1 MSRGSLG
8 SGRRDAGLASFGSLV
23 ALAGACAVTAIGL
36 QAFGGSPP
44 DTPDPRRQ
52 DVATVSW
59 TPERVPQ
66 GSIFEVVAA
75 PGADAVSAV
84 EGTFAGE
91 PLHFRRG
98 ADGVLVALAAAPV
111 DAEGALAMDL
121 QIRYAAGKTEPRSVE
136 VPVVAGGYPMEQLT
150 VAPEFGETQPPEIQ
164 RRIDDENAR
173 AMAVSRSSHGTP
185 RMWDFPFVPPRES
198 VVTSGFG
205 NGRMF
210 NGQVESRHMG
220 TDFRGAV
227 GAPVVAPA
235 RGRVALVDAFYLGG
249 NVIYI
254 DHGAGLV
261 TAYLHLSEQ
270 DVAEGDVVEPGQII
284 GRVGATGRVTGPHL
298 HWIVR
303 YGVITVDGRSLLALQ
318 APGSP

>member
-1 MSRGSLG
+1 MRYGFRAFLLPAGVLAAAVAAPRTSGIEASQDTLSVSL
-8 SGRRDAGLASFGSLV
+8 S
-23 ALAGACAVTAIGL
+23 
-36 QAFGGSPP
+36 
-44 DTPDPRRQ
+44 
-52 DVATVSW
+52 
-59 TPERVPQ
+59 PERVPQ
-66 GSIFEVVAA
+66 GSIFEVSATPGTTAVA
-75 PGADAVSAV
+75 AV
-84 EGTFAGE
+84 EGSFAGE
-91 PLHFRRG
+91 PLHFDAAG
-98 ADGVLVALAAAPV
+98 DGTLVALAAAPV
-111 DAEGALAMDL
+111 DAEGVLSMEL
-121 QIRYAAGKTEPRSVE
+121 EIRYAAGGVETRSLD

-150 VAPEFGETQPPEIQ
+150 VAPEFGAPQPPEIQ

-173 AMAVSRSSHGTP
+173 AMAVSRNSHRTP
-185 RMWDFPFVPPRES
+185 RMWELPFVAPRES

-220 TDFRGAV
+220 TDFRGQV
-227 GAPVVAPA
+227 GAPVIAPA

-270 DVAEGDVVEPGQII
+270 DVAEGDMVEPGQVI

-303 YGVITVDGRSLLALQ
+303 YGVVTVDGRSLLALR

>member
-1 MSRGSLG
+1 MSESME
-8 SGRRDAGLASFGSLV
+8 SGRGHAGLASFGSLV
-23 ALAGACAVTAIGL
+23 ALIGASAVAAAGL
-36 QAFGGSPP
+36 QAFGASPP
-44 DTPDPRRQ
+44 DTPGPKRQ

-59 TPERVPQ
+59 TPGRVAQ

-91 PLHFRRG
+91 ALHFRRR

-121 QIRYAAGKTEPRSVE
+121 EIRYAAGNTEARSLE
-136 VPVVAGGYPMEQLT
+136 VPVAAGGYPMEQLT
-150 VAPEFGETQPPEIQ
+150 VAPEFGEPQPPEIQ

-173 AMAVSRSSHGTP
+173 AMAVSRGSHRTP

-303 YGVITVDGRSLLALQ
+303 YGVITVDGRSLLALR